1 MVGLCSPRSS
11 RPLFAADPMVGA
23 LIEIGFEG
31 GHGTAAGMRPVF
43 EQLGFGTGADLA
55 VGVATVGIVGG
66 VVTASC

>member
-1 MVGLCSPRSS
+1 
-11 RPLFAADPMVGA
+11 MVGA